1 MIKEAD
7 LAQFTGSTALFTH
20 WLKILS
26 YTEGVK
32 FLASKTNSFWLI
44 DAIASHQNRSL
55 LLKHPELKEFQL
67 WQLEV
72 KADKTAKLTCR
83 IDSDCEPVVT
93 QKIEYTNFPLT
104 QIKLYVREKVLM
116 LPSEY

>member
-7 LAQFTGSTALFTH
+7 LAQFTGSTNLFTH

-72 KADKTAKLTCR
+72 KTDKTATLTCR
-83 IDSDCEPVVT
+83 TDSDCKPVVT
-93 QKIEYTNFPLT
+93 QEIEFTNFPLT
-104 QIKLYVREKVLM
+104 QIKLYVCQKVLM